1 MADEDAEQG
10 MEERAEPVVASGPPG
25 VLRDRYVVQSALPL
39 FDLSNPWADAF
50 VAEDKK
56 EPNRKLYALVCKRGL
71 PPRISAMR
79 ILKGLSLM
87 GFTQLVEWGP
97 MSWPSASRQCMTV
110 IYERPM
116 GKRVMA
122 TMRAEFSRIEEHE
135 ISRRVVEP
143 LLSVMKEMS
152 SKGITHRA
160 IRPTNLFFMDE
171 RGDRIALGD
180 CVSAPA
186 AIDQPLVFEPV
197 ESGMCSPHARGQGDE
212 LDDMYALGATI
223 GFLLLGRNPVAHLDD
238 AAILRHKLEWGS
250 YSTIVGDTRLPLPL
264 VELLRGLLCDDV
276 KLRWDAE
283 SLDMWVQ
290 GRRLSPIQTRPE
302 KRAPRAFPFQ
312 GKEYLTGREL
322 AAGLAQ
328 HWEAAKATVLEGKL
342 ELWLRRAVEDKE
354 RAEAVASEVK
364 LALVSTQ
371 DRKGAEDVMLAKIL
385 MILDP
390 HAPIRYKTFATMPD
404 GIGVALAVQMF
415 KDADCKL
422 LAEMILRDVPKAY
435 FAVQGAQREDPL
447 VENNFREIKNLLG
460 QTGMGY
466 GLERILYELND
477 SLPCQSPLVGESYV
491 VEMKEL
497 LPGLDSYGHKGATT
511 KQWPVDRHVA
521 AFMGARARSDIDRNL
536 AALSEGD
543 DNKKLMSLMNLLAV
557 FQYRLGP
564 ESMPGLAAWVSAL
577 ASTMVSGYH
586 GRDKRKELEK
596 EIPRMVK
603 RGSVVEIYQL
613 LDDPTSKEKDN
624 NDFAWAQAQYH
635 AAEEEIKRIQTEDG
649 EMQEDTAMVG
659 KQFAAVAGI
668 LVGMFTIIVVVILK
682 LW

>member
-1 MADEDAEQG
+1 
-10 MEERAEPVVASGPPG
+10 
-25 VLRDRYVVQSALPL
+25 
-39 FDLSNPWADAF
+39 
-50 VAEDKK
+50 
-56 EPNRKLYALVCKRGL
+56 
-71 PPRISAMR
+71 
-79 ILKGLSLM
+79 
-87 GFTQLVEWGP
+87 
-97 MSWPSASRQCMTV
+97 
-110 IYERPM
+110 
-116 GKRVMA
+116 
-122 TMRAEFSRIEEHE
+122 
-135 ISRRVVEP
+135 
-143 LLSVMKEMS
+143 
-152 SKGITHRA
+152 
-160 IRPTNLFFMDE
+160 
-171 RGDRIALGD
+171 
-180 CVSAPA
+180 
-186 AIDQPLVFEPV
+186 
-197 ESGMCSPHARGQGDE
+197 
-212 LDDMYALGATI
+212 MYALGVTI

-238 AAILRHKLEWGS
+238 AAILRHKLQSGS
-250 YSTIVGDTRLPLPL
+250 YSTIIGDTRLPLPL

-276 KLRWDAE
+276 KLRWDVE
-283 SLDMWVQ
+283 NLDMWVQ

-322 AAGLAQ
+322 AAGFAQ
-328 HWEAAKATVLEGKL
+328 HWDAAIPTVVEGKL

-354 RAEAVASEVK
+354 RAEAIAGEVK
-364 LALVSTQ
+364 LVMATTS
-371 DRKGAEDVMLAKIL
+371 DRKAAEDVMLAKVL

-390 HAPIRYKTFATMPD
+390 NAPIRYKTFSAMPD

-415 KDADCKL
+415 KGADCKL
-422 LAEMILRDVPKAY
+422 LAEMILREVPKAY

-447 VENNFREIKNLLG
+447 VENNFREIKNLLA

-477 SLPCQSPLVGESYV
+477 SLPCQSPLVGEAYV

-497 LPGLDSYGHKGATT
+497 LPGLDSYGQKGAST

-536 AALSEGD
+536 SALSDGD
-543 DNKKLMSLMNLLAV
+543 DSKKLMSLLNLLAV

-577 ASTMVSGYH
+577 ASVMVEGYH
-586 GRDKRKELEK
+586 GRDKRRELEK

-624 NDFAWAQAQYH
+624 NDYAWAQAQYH
-635 AAEEEIKRIQTEDG
+635 AAEEEIKRIQADDG
-649 EMQEDTAMVG
+649 EMQDDTTKVG
-659 KQFAAVAGI
+659 KQVAAVTGI
-668 LVGMFTIIVVVILK
+668 VIGMFTVIVVVIMR